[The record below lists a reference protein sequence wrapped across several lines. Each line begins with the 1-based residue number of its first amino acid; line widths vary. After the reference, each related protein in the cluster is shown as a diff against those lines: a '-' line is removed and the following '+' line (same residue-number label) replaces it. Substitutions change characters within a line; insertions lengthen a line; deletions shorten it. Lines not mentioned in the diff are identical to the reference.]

1 MTDSQE
7 NCAENFDLK
16 EILFKGENF
25 SFTERMTFFSNF
37 LKEQVNQKHYF
48 YMRETNSAADREV
61 EINDLYSGK
70 QRKFLM
76 FGSNNYLGL
85 ANHPHIREK
94 VKECINKYGVGI
106 GGPPLLNGYTRLCR
120 SLEERLAAMKKK
132 EDTIIFS
139 SGYSANIGIITSLV
153 NKHDLI
159 LYDELSHASLVD
171 GLTIH
176 RKKSLRF
183 RHNDAE
189 NLSQLLQKYGNQ
201 PHRDVFVSVEGVY
214 SMDGDIARLDKIV
227 PICKRHHTILILD
240 DAHGTGVM
248 GKKGHGTAE
257 HFDVDDCIDVA
268 MGTFSKAFAVTGGF
282 VCASKPLIDYLRFF
296 ARSYMFSAALSPMV
310 LAAVDAALDVIE
322 REPHRRKQ
330 LSDNI
335 QYLTQ
340 KLNTIGFN
348 IHPLSPIFV
357 LPVPDYME
365 IRKAAYQFHQRGIF
379 LNAVEYPAVPRH
391 LQRFRIS
398 LMSDHTQEDMDRLIT
413 AIEEVWASFKDKR

>member
-1 MTDSQE
+1 MTASQE
-7 NCAENFDLK
+7 HSAENFDLK
-16 EILFKGENF
+16 EILFKGEKF

-37 LKEQVNQKHYF
+37 LKEQVDQKHYF
-48 YMRETNSAADREV
+48 YMRETSSAADREV
-61 EINDLYSGK
+61 EINDLYTGK

-85 ANHPHIREK
+85 ANHPHVREK

-120 SLEERLAAMKKK
+120 SLEDRLAAMKKK
-132 EDTIIFS
+132 EDAVIFS
-139 SGYSANIGIITSLV
+139 SGYSANIGIVSSLV
-153 NKHDLI
+153 NKDDLI
-159 LYDELSHASLVD
+159 IYDELSHASLVD
-171 GLTIH
+171 GLTMN
-176 RKKSLRF
+176 RKKALRF
-183 RHNDAE
+183 RHNDVE
-189 NLSQLLQKYGNQ
+189 NLSQLLQRYGNQ

-214 SMDGDIARLDKIV
+214 SMDGDIARLDEIV
-227 PICKRHHTILILD
+227 PVCKKHHTILILD

-248 GKKGHGTAE
+248 GEKGYGTAE
-257 HFDVDDCIDVA
+257 HFNVDDGIDVA

-310 LAAVDAALDVIE
+310 LAAVHAALDVVE
-322 REPHRRKQ
+322 REPRHRKQ

-340 KLNTIGFN
+340 KLNTIGFD
-348 IHPLSPIFV
+348 IHPESPIFV
-357 LPVPDYME
+357 LPVPEYME

-391 LQRFRIS
+391 LQRFRVS
-398 LMSDHTQEDMDRLIT
+398 LMSNHTKEDMNRLIT

>member
-1 MTDSQE
+1 MTASQE
-7 NCAENFDLK
+7 NIAENFDLK
-16 EILFKGENF
+16 EILFKGEKF

-37 LKEQVNQKHYF
+37 LKEQVDQKHYF
-48 YMRETNSAADREV
+48 YMRETCSAADREV
-61 EINDLYSGK
+61 EITDLYTGK

-85 ANHPHIREK
+85 ANHPHVHEK
-94 VKECINKYGVGI
+94 VKECINQYGVGI

-132 EDTIIFS
+132 EDAIIFS

-153 NKHDLI
+153 NKDDLI

-171 GLTIH
+171 GVTMN
-176 RKKSLRF
+176 RKKAMRF
-183 RHNDAE
+183 RHNDVE
-189 NLSQLLQKYGNQ
+189 NLSQLLQRYGNHS
-201 PHRDVFVSVEGVY
+201 HRDTFVSVEGVY
-214 SMDGDIARLDKIV
+214 SMDGDIAQLDEIV
-227 PICKRHHTILILD
+227 PVCKKHHTILILD

-248 GKKGHGTAE
+248 GEKGYGTAE
-257 HFDVDDCIDVA
+257 HFDVDDGIDIA

-310 LAAVDAALDVIE
+310 LAAVHAALDVVE

-335 QYLTQ
+335 QYLT
-340 KLNTIGFN
+340 KNLNSIGFD
-348 IHPLSPIFV
+348 IHPETPIFV
-357 LPVPDYME
+357 LPVPEYME

-379 LNAVEYPAVPRH
+379 LNAVEYPAVPQH
-391 LQRFRIS
+391 LQRFRVS
-398 LMSDHTQEDMDRLIT
+398 LMSNHTKEDMDRLIT
-413 AIEEVWASFKDKR
+413 AIEEVWASFKDKK

>member
-16 EILFKGENF
+16 EILFKGENI

-48 YMRETNSAADREV
+48 YMREMSSAADREV
-61 EINDLYSGK
+61 EVNDLYSGT

-85 ANHPHIREK
+85 ANHSHIREK

-132 EDTIIFS
+132 EDAIIFS
-139 SGYSANIGIITSLV
+139 SGYSANIGIVTSLV
-153 NKHDLI
+153 NKYDLI

-176 RKKSLRF
+176 RKKALRF
-183 RHNDAE
+183 RHNDVE

-201 PHRDVFVSVEGVY
+201 SHRDVFVSVEGVY

-227 PICKRHHTILILD
+227 PACKKHHTILILD

-257 HFDVDDCIDVA
+257 YFDVDDYIDVA

-310 LAAVDAALDVIE
+310 LAAVDAGLDVIE
-322 REPHRRKQ
+322 REPHRRTQ

-340 KLNTIGFN
+340 KLNAIGFN
-348 IHPLSPIFV
+348 IHPLTPIFV

-398 LMSDHTQEDMDRLIT
+398 LMSDHTKEDMDRLIT
-413 AIEEVWASFKDKR
+413 AIEEVWASFRDKR

>member
-1 MTDSQE
+1 MTYSQE

-16 EILFKGENF
+16 EILFKGEKF

-37 LKEQVNQKHYF
+37 IKEQVNQKHYF

-61 EINDLYSGK
+61 EVNDRYTGK

-85 ANHPHIREK
+85 ANHPHVREK
-94 VKECINKYGVGI
+94 VKECINQYGVGI

-120 SLEERLAAMKKK
+120 SLEERLAAIKKK
-132 EDTIIFS
+132 EDAIIFS
-139 SGYSANIGIITSLV
+139 SGYSTNIGIVTSLV
-153 NKHDLI
+153 NKDDLI

-176 RKKSLRF
+176 RKKALRF
-183 RHNDAE
+183 RHNDIE
-189 NLSQLLQKYGNQ
+189 NLSHMLQKYGNQ

-214 SMDGDIARLDKIV
+214 SMDGDIARLDEIV
-227 PICKRHHTILILD
+227 PVCKRHHTILILD

-257 HFDVDDCIDVA
+257 HFDVEDGIDVA

-310 LAAVDAALDVIE
+310 LAAVDAALDVVE

-340 KLNTIGFN
+340 KLNAIGFD
-348 IHPLSPIFV
+348 IHPLTPIFV

-379 LNAVEYPAVPRH
+379 LNAVEYPAVPRR

-413 AIEEVWASFKDKR
+413 AIEEVWASFNDKR

>member
-16 EILFKGENF
+16 EILFKGENI

-48 YMRETNSAADREV
+48 YMREMSSAADREV
-61 EINDLYSGK
+61 EVNDLYSGT

-132 EDTIIFS
+132 EDAIIFS
-139 SGYSANIGIITSLV
+139 SGYSANIGIVTSLV
-153 NKHDLI
+153 NKYDLI

-176 RKKSLRF
+176 RKKALRF
-183 RHNDAE
+183 RHNDVE

-201 PHRDVFVSVEGVY
+201 SHRDVFVSVEGVY

-227 PICKRHHTILILD
+227 PACKKHHTILILD

-257 HFDVDDCIDVA
+257 YFDVDDYIDVA

-310 LAAVDAALDVIE
+310 LAAVDAGLDVIE
-322 REPHRRKQ
+322 REPHRRTQ

-340 KLNTIGFN
+340 KLNAIGFN
-348 IHPLSPIFV
+348 IHPLTPIFV

-398 LMSDHTQEDMDRLIT
+398 LMSDHTKEDMDRLIT
-413 AIEEVWASFKDKR
+413 AIEEVWASFRDKR